1 MLAHIVSYAIYESI
15 NNETESE
22 KNFSKLLATQ
32 KGDFAF
38 AIRLFVNCLG
48 YGCIFTPLF
57 LIYKYTTKIKYV
69 ERGGKFSFVTIIVK
83 MKVKYYFFR
92 QWITV

>member
-1 MLAHIVSYAIYESI
+1 MLAHIFSYIIYESI
-15 NNETESE
+15 NDDADSE
-22 KNFSKLLATQ
+22 ENFSKLLAKQ

-69 ERGGKFSFVTIIVK
+69 ERGGEFFVSF
-83 MKVKYYFFR
+83 
-92 QWITV
+92 